1 MKRSSNTNPFILFL
15 VMIIMAMSGCFLR
28 PHGPMDFAGG
38 MPVVLADYQGSD
50 PTGVPPGVAGANLVA
65 RGEYLAR
72 AADCIGCHTTS
83 RGKAFTGG
91 RAFKLPVGTLYSTN
105 ITPDR
110 ETGIGEWTDD
120 EFVRAMHEG
129 VGRNGTRLYPAF
141 PYSAYTLLTRN
152 DVLAIKAYLF
162 SLKPVHNMPP
172 ENDIAFPFNQ
182 RYLMGFWNV
191 LYNPAQRFQPNID
204 RAPAWNRGAYLV
216 EALGHCGECH
226 TPRTLLQGLDPG
238 KKFGGA
244 MIEGWKAYNMTSDT
258 QSGIGAWSDDELAD
272 YLSSGHAEGRSTAAG
287 PMGLVLNN
295 SLRFLTRDDIQSMV
309 AYLRTAPPIHD
320 KTDPDL
326 AVAQKRLSTT
336 PPEGRMRNLHEPAG
350 NDEDLGLRVFEGACA
365 SCHDWDGSGVQSPYA
380 DLIGNRTV
388 NDSTAV
394 NLTQVTLHGAS
405 LQSQQ
410 GEIFMPGFGTG
421 YSDAEI
427 AAVVNYVTGRF
438 GASAST
444 MTPDQVAKR
453 RKESDGS
460 TSACWKT
467 FAVTP

>member
-1 MKRSSNTNPFILFL
+1 MKRSRYTNLFVL
-15 VMIIMAMSGCFLR
+15 FMVMLMVAMSGCSLR

-38 MPVVLADYQGSD
+38 TRVVLADYQGSD
-50 PTGVPPGVAGANLVA
+50 PTGAPPGVAGADLVA

-72 AADCIGCHTTS
+72 AADCIGCHTTP
-83 RGKAFTGG
+83 RGKPFAGG
-91 RAFKLPVGTLYSTN
+91 LAFKLPVGTLYSTN
-105 ITPDR
+105 ITPDK

-120 EFVRAMHEG
+120 EFVKAMHEG
-129 VGRNGTRLYPAF
+129 VDRNGTRLYPAF

-162 SLKPVHNMPP
+162 SLKPVHYRPP
-172 ENDIAFPFNQ
+172 ENDISFPFNQ
-182 RYLMGFWNV
+182 RSLMGLWNM

-226 TPRTLLQGLDPG
+226 TPRTLLQGLDAG
-238 KKFGGA
+238 KKFEGA
-244 MIEGWKAYNMTSDT
+244 MIEGWKAYNMTSAT
-258 QSGIGAWSDDELAD
+258 QSGIGAWSDDELAE
-272 YLSSGHAEGRSTAAG
+272 YLSTGHAEGRRTAAG

-295 SLRFLTRDDIQSMV
+295 SLRFVARDDIRAMV

-320 KTDPDL
+320 TTDR
-326 AVAQKRLSTT
+326 AIAQRGPSTA
-336 PPEGRMRNLHEPAG
+336 PPEARTRNLHGPAG

-365 SCHDWDGSGVQSPYA
+365 SCHDWGGSGVQSPYA

-388 NDSTAV
+388 NDPTGV
-394 NLTQVTLHGAS
+394 NLTQVILHGAS

-410 GEIFMPGFGTG
+410 GEMFMPPFGTG

-427 AAVVNYVTGRF
+427 AAVVNYVTGQF
-438 GASAST
+438 GARAST
-444 MTPDQVAKR
+444 VTPDQVAKR
-453 RKESDGS
+453 RKEQ
-460 TSACWKT
+460 
-467 FAVTP
+467 

>member
-1 MKRSSNTNPFILFL
+1 MKHPSDTNLL
-15 VMIIMAMSGCFLR
+15 VLLLVVIMVAVSGCILR

-38 MPVVLADYQGSD
+38 TRVVLEDYQGSD
-50 PTGVPPGVAGANLVA
+50 PTGAPSGIAGADLVA

-72 AADCIGCHTTS
+72 AADCIGCHTTA
-83 RGKAFTGG
+83 RGKPFAGGLAFT
-91 RAFKLPVGTLYSTN
+91 LPVGTLYSTN

-120 EFVRAMHEG
+120 EFVKAMHEG

-162 SLKPVHNMPP
+162 SLKPVHDRPP
-172 ENDIAFPFNQ
+172 DNDMSFPFNQ

-226 TPRTLLQGLDPG
+226 TPRTLLQGLDAD

-244 MIEGWKAYNMTSDT
+244 MIEGWKAYNMTSDR
-258 QSGIGAWSDDELAD
+258 QSGIGAWSDDELAE

-287 PMGLVLNN
+287 PMGPVLNN
-295 SLRFLTRDDIQSMV
+295 SLRFLTRDDIRAMV
-309 AYLRTAPPIHD
+309 AYLGTAPPIHD
-320 KTDPDL
+320 KADR
-326 AVAQKRLSTT
+326 AVTQKGPSTMLSGARTRS
-336 PPEGRMRNLHEPAG
+336 PRGPAG

-380 DLIGNRTV
+380 ALIGNRTV
-388 NDSTAV
+388 NDPTGV
-394 NLTQVTLHGAS
+394 NLTQVILHGAS

-410 GEIFMPGFGTG
+410 GDMFMPAFGTG

-444 MTPDQVAKR
+444 VTPDQVAKR
-453 RKESDGS
+453 RKE
-460 TSACWKT
+460 K
-467 FAVTP
+467 

>member
-1 MKRSSNTNPFILFL
+1 MKRSRYTNLFVL
-15 VMIIMAMSGCFLR
+15 FAAMLMVAMSGCSLR

-38 MPVVLADYQGSD
+38 TRVVLADYQGSD
-50 PTGVPPGVAGANLVA
+50 PTGAPPGVAGADLVA

-72 AADCIGCHTTS
+72 AADCIGCHTTA
-83 RGKAFTGG
+83 RGKPFAGG
-91 RAFKLPVGTLYSTN
+91 LAFKLPVGTLYSTN
-105 ITPDR
+105 ITPDKV
-110 ETGIGEWTDD
+110 TGIGEWTDD
-120 EFVRAMHEG
+120 EFVKAMHEG

-162 SLKPVHNMPP
+162 SLRPVHARPP
-172 ENDIAFPFNQ
+172 ENDMSFPFNQ
-182 RYLMGFWNV
+182 RSLMGLWNM
-191 LYNPAQRFQPNID
+191 LYNPAQRFQPNVD
-204 RAPAWNRGAYLV
+204 RAPVWNRGAYLV

-226 TPRTLLQGLDPG
+226 TPRTLLQGLDAG

-258 QSGIGAWSDDELAD
+258 QSGIGAWSDDELAE

-295 SLRFLTRDDIQSMV
+295 SLRYLTRDDIRAMV

-320 KTDPDL
+320 TADRAL
-326 AVAQKRLSTT
+326 AHKGPSTT
-336 PPEGRMRNLHEPAG
+336 PPEARTRNPHGPAG

-388 NDSTAV
+388 NDPTGV
-394 NLTQVTLHGAS
+394 NLTQVILHGAS
-405 LQSQQ
+405 LQSRQ
-410 GEIFMPGFGTG
+410 GDMFMPTFGTG

-438 GASAST
+438 GASAS
-444 MTPDQVAKR
+444 MVTPEQVAKR
-453 RKESDGS
+453 RKEQ
-460 TSACWKT
+460 
-467 FAVTP
+467 

>member
-1 MKRSSNTNPFILFL
+1 VKHSSDTNLFVLL
-15 VMIIMAMSGCFLR
+15 VVMLMVAMSGCILR

-38 MPVVLADYQGSD
+38 TRVVLADYQGSD
-50 PTGVPPGVAGANLVA
+50 PTGTPPGVAGADLVA

-83 RGKAFTGG
+83 RGKPFAGG
-91 RAFKLPVGTLYSTN
+91 QAFKLPVGTLYSTN
-105 ITPDR
+105 ITPDK

-120 EFVRAMHEG
+120 EFVKAMHEG
-129 VGRNGTRLYPAF
+129 VDRNGTRLYPAF

-162 SLKPVHNMPP
+162 SLKPVHDRPP
-172 ENDIAFPFNQ
+172 DNDMSFPFNQ
-182 RYLMGFWNV
+182 RYLMWFWNV

-204 RAPAWNRGAYLV
+204 RAPAWNRGAYVV

-226 TPRTLLQGLDPG
+226 TPRTLLQGLDAG

-244 MIEGWKAYNMTSDT
+244 MIDGWKAYNMTPDR
-258 QSGIGAWSDDELAD
+258 QSGIGAWSDDELAE
-272 YLSSGHAEGRSTAAG
+272 YLSSGHADGRSTAAG

-295 SLRFLTRDDIQSMV
+295 SLRFLTRDDIQAMV

-320 KTDPDL
+320 KTDL
-326 AVAQKRLSTT
+326 AIAQKRPSTT
-336 PPEGRMRNLHEPAG
+336 PSGVRTRSPHRPAG

-365 SCHDWDGSGVQSPYA
+365 SCHDWDGSGAQSPYA
-380 DLIGNRTV
+380 ALIGNRTV
-388 NDSTAV
+388 NDPTGI
-394 NLTQVTLHGAS
+394 NLTQVILHGAS

-410 GEIFMPGFGTG
+410 GDMFMPAFGTG

-438 GASAST
+438 GSSAST
-444 MTPDQVAKR
+444 VTPDQVAKR
-453 RKESDGS
+453 RKE
-460 TSACWKT
+460 K
-467 FAVTP
+467 

>member
-1 MKRSSNTNPFILFL
+1 MKHPSYTNLLVLFL
-15 VMIIMAMSGCFLR
+15 VVIMVAMSGCILR

-38 MPVVLADYQGSD
+38 TRVALADYRGSD
-50 PTGVPPGVAGANLVA
+50 PTGTPPGVAEADLVA

-72 AADCIGCHTTS
+72 AADCIGCHTTA
-83 RGKAFTGG
+83 RGKPFAGG
-91 RAFKLPVGTLYSTN
+91 LAFKLPVGTLYSTN

-110 ETGIGEWTDD
+110 ETGIGEWTAD
-120 EFVRAMHEG
+120 EFVKAMHEG
-129 VGRNGTRLYPAF
+129 VDRNGTRLYPAF

-162 SLKPVHNMPP
+162 SLKPVHYRPP
-172 ENDIAFPFNQ
+172 ENDMMFPFNQ
-182 RYLMGFWNV
+182 RSLMGLWNV

-204 RAPAWNRGAYLV
+204 RPPVWNRGAYLV

-226 TPRTLLQGLDPG
+226 TPRTLLQGLDAD

-244 MIEGWKAYNMTSDT
+244 MIEGWKAYNMTSDR
-258 QSGIGAWSDDELAD
+258 QSGIGAWSDNELAE

-287 PMGLVLNN
+287 PMGPVLNN
-295 SLRFLTRDDIQSMV
+295 SLRFLTRDDIRAMV

-320 KTDPDL
+320 KADR
-326 AVAQKRLSTT
+326 AVTQKGPSTMLSGARTRS
-336 PPEGRMRNLHEPAG
+336 PHGPAG

-380 DLIGNRTV
+380 ALIGNRTV
-388 NDSTAV
+388 NDPTGV
-394 NLTQVTLHGAS
+394 NLTQVILHGAS

-410 GEIFMPGFGTG
+410 GEIFMPAFGTG

-427 AAVVNYVTGRF
+427 AAVVNYVTGWF
-438 GASAST
+438 GTSAST
-444 MTPDQVAKR
+444 VTPDQVATR
-453 RKESDGS
+453 RKE
-460 TSACWKT
+460 K
-467 FAVTP
+467 

>member
-1 MKRSSNTNPFILFL
+1 MKRSSYTNLFVL
-15 VMIIMAMSGCFLR
+15 LVVMIMVAMSGCILR

-38 MPVVLADYQGSD
+38 TQVVLADYQGSD
-50 PTGVPPGVAGANLVA
+50 PTGAPPGVTGADLVA

-72 AADCIGCHTTS
+72 AADCIGCHTTA
-83 RGKAFTGG
+83 RGKPFAGG
-91 RAFKLPVGTLYSTN
+91 LAFKLPVGTLYSTN

-120 EFVRAMHEG
+120 EFVKAMHEG

-162 SLKPVHNMPP
+162 SLKPVHDRPP
-172 ENDIAFPFNQ
+172 ENDMSFPFNQ

-226 TPRTLLQGLDPG
+226 TPRTLLQGLDDG

-244 MIEGWKAYNMTSDT
+244 MIEDWKAYNMTSDR
-258 QSGIGAWSDDELAD
+258 QSGIGAWSDDELAE
-272 YLSSGHAEGRSTAAG
+272 YLSSGYAEGRSTAAG
-287 PMGLVLNN
+287 PMALVLNN
-295 SLRFLTRDDIQSMV
+295 SLRFLTRDDIRAMV

-320 KTDPDL
+320 KADL
-326 AVAQKRLSTT
+326 AVAQKRPSAT
-336 PPEGRMRNLHEPAG
+336 PSEARTRSPHGPAG

-380 DLIGNRTV
+380 ALIGNRTV
-388 NDSTAV
+388 NDPTGV
-394 NLTQVTLHGAS
+394 NLTQVILHGAS

-410 GEIFMPGFGTG
+410 GDMFMPAFGRG

-427 AAVVNYVTGRF
+427 SAVVNYVTGRF

-444 MTPDQVAKR
+444 VTPDQVAKR
-453 RKESDGS
+453 RKE
-460 TSACWKT
+460 K
-467 FAVTP
+467 